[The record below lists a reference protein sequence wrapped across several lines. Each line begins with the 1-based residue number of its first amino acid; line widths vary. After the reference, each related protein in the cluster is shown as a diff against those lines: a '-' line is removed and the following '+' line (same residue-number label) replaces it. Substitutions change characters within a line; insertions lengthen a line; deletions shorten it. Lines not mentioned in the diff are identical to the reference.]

1 MCYTLG
7 CCFYA
12 KPNLQIKMNA
22 TSIAFIQVWNS
33 AWHLAPSVFSTERP
47 GKGQGQERADELMG
61 SGGQRAVSGRVG
73 GRCENSK
80 INRDSN

>member
-7 CCFYA
+7 CCFSA

-22 TSIAFIQVWNS
+22 TPIACIRVLNS
-33 AWHLAPSVFSTERP
+33 AWHLAPSVLSTERL
-47 GKGQGQERADELMG
+47 GKGQGQEGADELMG

-80 INRDSN
+80 INRDSD